1 MSDRTYSVRD
11 LTERYAVNEHT
22 ILVWIRS
29 GELKA
34 INVGR
39 SPDKKKPRWRIT
51 ESALAAFEL
60 ARTPTPTPP
69 RTRRKKQ
76 STNVIEFY

>member
-1 MSDRTYSVRD
+1 MFTVQDIQK
-11 LTERYAVNEHT
+11 RYGVTVHT
-22 ILVWIRS
+22 VLGWLAS

-60 ARTPTPTPP
+60 SRTPTPTPSQ
-69 RTRRKKQ
+69 TRRKKQ
-76 STNVIEFY
+76 SDTVTKFY